1 MEATSCEK
9 PHLTKEEILEMINK
23 KRESKRAER
32 EAKKAARREELAKT
46 TVEITNEEFIAF
58 KEWKRSQKKIRVN
71 KEEYEAFLAEKSKP
85 K

>member
-9 PHLTKEEILEMINK
+9 PHLTKEEIKEMINK

-71 KEEYEAFLAEKSKP
+71 KEEYEAFLAEKSKT